1 MPGMTKVGA
10 FLTLLIFQ
18 FIPRLLYAGGEGL
31 EVPEAL
37 ERKVSLENLTGVQ
50 LFFARTYNEN
60 LFLYA
65 TYCTVLMAAV
75 GMLIALGT
83 DVILKAVGL
92 DIGRI
97 EHKE

>member
-1 MPGMTKVGA
+1 MHVMRKVGF
-10 FLTLLIFQ
+10 FLTMMIFQ
-18 FIPRLLYAGGEGL
+18 FIPRLLHAGGEGL

-37 ERKVSLENLTGVQ
+37 ERKVSLENLSGVQ

-60 LFLYA
+60 LLLYA
-65 TYCTVLMAAV
+65 SYCTVLMAAV

-92 DIGRI
+92 ETGKI